1 MLILIYN
8 VMKKIMILVGA
19 LFMSV
24 ASHAIWFHTS
34 CGYSEYKEFSSTD
47 EEIAYMQELEAIHCS
62 DADDEDGKFPEENPG
77 EI

>member
-8 VMKKIMILVGA
+8 VLKKIMILVGA

-34 CGYSEYKEFSSTD
+34 CGISVEVSSD
-47 EEIAYMQELEAIHCS
+47 QVKNAQEVADYMQWLENSLGSQEQEAQ
-62 DADDEDGKFPEENPG
+62 DEP
-77 EI
+77 

>member
-34 CGYSEYKEFSSTD
+34 CGISVEVSSD
-47 EEIAYMQELEAIHCS
+47 QFKNAQEVADYMQWLENNLCS
-62 DADDEDGKFPEENPG
+62 QEQEAPDEP
-77 EI
+77 